1 METVETVVRTAR
13 TVEEAE
19 ELALKELGVDRNEV
33 EVEVLNRGKAGFLG
47 IGAELA
53 QVRVTRIAPGGA
65 AGAEA
70 EVAEAGAGDAV
81 AEAGDAVAEAGDA
94 VPESPVPPPPATPD
108 PTAAEGEAD
117 APPVSEASAAAPVPP
132 EVGEGTAAGLGLAA
146 LHNILSLSG
155 VNVACTVR
163 TANDPD
169 AGGPIID
176 LTGDDSGLL
185 IGRRGQTL
193 QSLQFVVNM
202 IVRKEFGEGT
212 RVVLDVER
220 YRQRREAS
228 LRDMANKVAE
238 RVSQT
243 GRSITLEPMSAA
255 DRRII
260 HISLAESEGVS
271 TESVGF
277 GEDRKVTI
285 IPKR

>member
-1 METVETVVRTAR
+1 MESVERTAR

-19 ELALKELGVDRNEV
+19 ELALKELGVDRSEV
-33 EVEVLNRGKAGFLG
+33 EVEILSRGKAGFLG
-47 IGAELA
+47 IGAEVA
-53 QVRVTRIAPGGA
+53 RVRVTLIA
-65 AGAEA
+65 AGADRSVGSSSPA
-70 EVAEAGAGDAV
+70 EEPQPAEDQEHHQAA
-81 AEAGDAVAEAGDA
+81 
-94 VPESPVPPPPATPD
+94 
-108 PTAAEGEAD
+108 PTASVGA
-117 APPVSEASAAAPVPP
+117 
-132 EVGEGTAAGLGLAA
+132 GEGTVAGLA
-146 LHNILSLSG
+146 LVALNNILATSG

-163 TANDPD
+163 TADDPEV
-169 AGGPIID
+169 GGPIID
-176 LTGDDSGLL
+176 IVGEDSGLL

-193 QSLQFVVNM
+193 QSLQFVVNL
-202 IVRKEFGEGT
+202 IVRNEFGESV

-238 RVSQT
+238 RVVQT

-260 HISLAESEGVS
+260 HISLADREDIS

-277 GEDRKVTI
+277 GDDRKVSI

>member
-81 AEAGDAVAEAGDA
+81 AEAGDAA
-94 VPESPVPPPPATPD
+94 PESPAPPPPATPD
-108 PTAAEGEAD
+108 TTAAEAEAD
-117 APPVSEASAAAPVPP
+117 APPVAEASAAAPVPP

>member
-1 METVETVVRTAR
+1 METVVRTAR

-19 ELALKELGVDRNEV
+19 ELALKELGADRNEV
-33 EVEVLNRGKAGFLG
+33 EVEILSRGKAGFLG
-47 IGAELA
+47 IGAEVA
-53 QVRVTRIAPGGA
+53 RVRVTRLAPGGA
-65 AGAEA
+65 EP
-70 EVAEAGAGDAV
+70 EEITETEERVSESPEETPQV
-81 AEAGDAVAEAGDA
+81 TTA
-94 VPESPVPPPPATPD
+94 VPSEV
-108 PTAAEGEAD
+108 EA
-117 APPVSEASAAAPVPP
+117 VTGT
-132 EVGEGTAAGLGLAA
+132 GEGTVAGLGLAA
-146 LHNILSLSG
+146 LNNILTTAG

-163 TANDPD
+163 VANDPD
-169 AGGPIID
+169 VGGPIID
-176 LTGDDSGLL
+176 LTGADSGLL

-193 QSLQFVVNM
+193 QSLQFIVNL
-202 IVRKEFGEGT
+202 IVRKEFGEGS

-220 YRQRREAS
+220 YRQRRESS

-260 HISLAESEGVS
+260 HITLAENEGVS

-277 GEDRKVTI
+277 GEERKVTI

>member
-65 AGAEA
+65 ARAET
-70 EVAEAGAGDAV
+70 EVAEAGAGDA
-81 AEAGDAVAEAGDA
+81 EAVAEAGDA
-94 VPESPVPPPPATPD
+94 APESPAPPPPATPD
-108 PTAAEGEAD
+108 TTAAEGEAD
-117 APPVSEASAAAPVPP
+117 APPVTEASAAAPVPP

>member
-70 EVAEAGAGDAV
+70 EVAEAGAGDA
-81 AEAGDAVAEAGDA
+81 AAVAEAGDA
-94 VPESPVPPPPATPD
+94 APESPASPQPETPD
-108 PTAAEGEAD
+108 TTAAEGEAD
-117 APPVSEASAAAPVPP
+117 APPVAEASAAAPP

-163 TANDPD
+163 TANDPE

>member
-65 AGAEA
+65 ARAEA
-70 EVAEAGAGDAV
+70 EVAEAESGDAV
-81 AEAGDAVAEAGDA
+81 AEAGDAA
-94 VPESPVPPPPATPD
+94 PESPAPPPPATPD
-108 PTAAEGEAD
+108 TTAAEGEAA
-117 APPVSEASAAAPVPP
+117 APPVAEASAAAPVPP

-163 TANDPD
+163 TANDPE